1 MPRPHDG
8 PSAVTDACTGI
19 VGLIHI
25 FGCNLVGRDSARKH
39 EHVDIEKL
47 DDLGFGL
54 FAKQR
59 LQSIVGALLMDT
71 FRNKLNI
78 AMTNQGP
85 REDGLLPSKLFKKN
99 V

>member
-1 MPRPHDG
+1 MG
-8 PSAVTDACTGI
+8 S
-19 VGLIHI
+19 IHI
-25 FGCNLVGRDSARKH
+25 FGCNLVGSDSARKH

-47 DDLGFGL
+47 DDLRFKL

-59 LQSIVGALLMDT
+59 LQSIVGALVMDT

-78 AMTNQGP
+78 ARTNQGP

>member
-1 MPRPHDG
+1 MR
-8 PSAVTDACTGI
+8 
-19 VGLIHI
+19 I

-59 LQSIVGALLMDT
+59 LQSIVGALVVDT
-71 FRNKLNI
+71 FWNKLNI
-78 AMTNQGP
+78 AMTNEGP
-85 REDGLLPSKLFKKN
+85 REDGLLPSKLFKKT